1 MGNGPARKFDN
12 RNVLLTV
19 GHSNRSIED
28 FVALLRE
35 NGVQHLVDVRA
46 FPRSRVN
53 PQFNVDT
60 LPLELGRIDISYQHA
75 AALGG
80 RRRQSVS
87 IPRDVNG
94 FWTHESFHNYADY
107 ALSVEFR
114 GGLMSLLEIAKTRV
128 TAVMCSE
135 AVWWRCHRRI
145 ITDYLLVQGA
155 DVMHILAPQ
164 RTEPARLTNGAA
176 PRPDGSIM
184 YPAEQRS
191 LLP

>member
-1 MGNGPARKFDN
+1 
-12 RNVLLTV
+12 VLLTV

-35 NGVQHLVDVRA
+35 NDVQHLVDVRA

-60 LPLELGRIDISYQHA
+60 LPHELARIDIAYEHA
-75 AALGG
+75 PALGG
-80 RRRQSVS
+80 RRRQSVA

-107 ALSVEFR
+107 ALSAEFR
-114 GGLMSLLEIAKTRV
+114 GGLTRLLEIAKTRL
-128 TAVMCSE
+128 TAIMCSE

-145 ITDYLLVQGA
+145 IADYLVVHGA
-155 DVMHILAPQ
+155 DVVHILAPQ
-164 RTEPARLTNGAA
+164 RTEPARLTSGAS
-176 PRPDGSIM
+176 PRPDASIT